1 MLEEIC
7 KQPIFLDETKT
18 LFFDKE
24 AKALFEWNKLKEELK
39 PISYKAAFKKYK
51 SNLNINGEEYFE
63 YVHDSEAEK
72 VKAAFFHNCI
82 YTAGISASMVIFFA
96 GLIFAMNPDTETR
109 FPFRVL
115 SVFAGTL
122 PICIIFSYDKAKYG

>member
-63 YVHDSEAEK
+63 YDSEAEETR
-72 VKAAFFHNCI
+72 VAFFHNCL
-82 YTAGISASMVIFFA
+82 YTIGLSASMVAFFA
-96 GLIFAMNPDTETR
+96 GLIFAINPVTETR

-115 SVFAGTL
+115 SMFAGTL
-122 PICIIFSYDKAKYG
+122 PLCMIFSYDKAKYG